1 MYVMVRHAHA
11 GDKKLWTGNDRDRP
25 LSPAGYDQA
34 EHLADVLSG
43 LTVRTLWSS
52 PTVRCRQTLAP
63 LAAAL
68 GMPVEDHPLLAPDTS
83 IVALHQFVSD
93 TDFDGVLL
101 CTHGEVFDALTE
113 RVRAHGLP
121 EAPPP
126 GRTAKGSAWVIDAD
140 AMVSRQ
146 WSYLPPVPPVD
157 SDPMD
162 TAPTVLRNLS
172 PADHEPPGVDV
183 EAAVRVGAF
192 AGDEAL
198 GVGWYTVTNAD
209 SLPRADVSVE
219 TSEVAQ
225 YHGVGTALFRRLTET
240 ARDRG
245 LAVAGARVPAADRGT
260 IESLVALGWSR
271 IAEEADHVEM
281 TVSLTGRSVCGPADA
296 RTDVR

>member
-25 LSPAGYDQA
+25 LSPVGYDQA

-43 LTVRTLWSS
+43 LAVRTLWSS

-68 GMPVEDHPLLAPDTS
+68 GVPVADHPLLAPDTS

-113 RVRAHGLP
+113 RVRAHGLL

-140 AMVSRQ
+140 ATASRH

-162 TAPTVLRNLS
+162 TAPTVLRDLT
-172 PADHEPPGVDV
+172 PADNEPRGAGAV
-183 EAAVRVGAF
+183 VRVGAF
-192 AGDEAL
+192 AGTELL
-198 GVGWYTVTNAD
+198 GAGWYTVTE
-209 SLPRADVSVE
+209 SESVPRADCSVRA
-219 TSEVAQ
+219 SEMAQ

-271 IAEEADHVEM
+271 TAEAADHVEM
-281 TVSLTGRSVCGPADA
+281 TVSLTGRSVCGSADA